1 MSIQLQLP
9 TTAKPLEQP
18 LPPNSN
24 GHDRAF
30 ALLPDALSDVLGE
43 QLEEHRRE
51 AARIIDGL
59 RAESRTILAELEAKI
74 ARLEVANELLRVEAR
89 NRIDQEIKQLTEAA
103 PLLVGP
109 KGDPG
114 PPGEKGDCGP
124 VGPPGEQGPQGQAID
139 ADQIVALVL
148 ERLPAPERGEK
159 GDQGDVGEKGDPG
172 ESVDVAEVVDLVLK
186 QIPEPER
193 GERGPAGVG
202 IEKMTVTSD
211 GYLIVATTD
220 GFARDLGVVVGP
232 QGEKGDPGP
241 AGQAG
246 VGLSG
251 ALINRVGEC
260 VLTLT
265 DGSVHNLGAVIGKD
279 GEKGDPGKDGRDG
292 VGFDDLSFDYD
303 GERTVTFKFTKGDVV
318 KAFPVKVPAVL
329 DQGVYRETRAYER
342 GDGVTWG
349 GSFWIAQ
356 TGTRDKPGD
365 GSKSWRLAVKKG
377 RDGKDGEPGQKGDPG
392 KPGAPGRDLT
402 FGGSR

>member
-1 MSIQLQLP
+1 
-9 TTAKPLEQP
+9 

-30 ALLPDALSDVLGE
+30 ALLPDALADVLGE

-59 RAESRTILAELEAKI
+59 RAESRTIIAELEAKI

-89 NRIDQEIKQLTEAA
+89 NRVDQEIKQLTEAA

-114 PPGEKGDCGP
+114 LPGEKGDCGP
-124 VGPPGEQGPQGQAID
+124 AGP
-139 ADQIVALVL
+139 
-148 ERLPAPERGEK
+148 
-159 GDQGDVGEKGDPG
+159 PG

-211 GYLIVATTD
+211 GYLIVAMTD
-220 GFARDLGVVVGP
+220 GSARDLGIVIGP

-241 AGQAG
+241 VGQAG

-251 ALINRVGEC
+251 ALINRAGEC

-265 DGSVHNLGAVIGKD
+265 DGTVHNLGTVVGKD
-279 GEKGDPGKDGRDG
+279 GEKGDPGKDGCDG
-292 VGFDDLSFDYD
+292 VGFDDLSFEYD

-329 DQGVYRETRAYER
+329 DRGVYRETRAYDR

-356 TGTRDKPGD
+356 TDTRDKPGD
-365 GSKSWRLAVKKG
+365 GSTWRLAVKKG